1 MKFRVTRSS
10 MYSAFNPD
18 YKPCEG
24 VYISSLPKLTTD
36 ERNLPTFSAFDAQ
49 NGAREGAWCSKGINH
64 REESGRILREVPQK
78 GKGWYIKITSLKA
91 LKEFISEQ
99 GECVLSEI
107 DGELVIEIYD
117 DYRE

>member
-1 MKFRVTRSS
+1 MKLRVTSTTTL
-10 MYSAFNPD
+10 MYSGSNKA
-18 YKPCEG
+18 PCEG
-24 VYISSLPKLTTD
+24 AYLSNLPKLRTEVRT
-36 ERNLPTFSAFDAQ
+36 LPTFSAFDDKH
-49 NGAREGAWCSKGINH
+49 GAREGAWCSKGINH

-117 DYRE
+117 NYRE

>member
-24 VYISSLPKLTTD
+24 AYLSNLPKLRTEVRT
-36 ERNLPTFSAFDAQ
+36 LPTFSAFDDKH
-49 NGAREGAWCSKGINH
+49 GAREGTWCSKGINH
-64 REESGRILREVPQK
+64 REESGCVFREVPQK
-78 GKGWYIKITSLKA
+78 GKGWYIKLTSLKA
-91 LKEFISEQ
+91 LKEFISEH

-107 DGELVIEIYD
+107 DGDLVIEIYD
-117 DYRE
+117 NYRE